1 VGEAKL
7 RAHAKTGKMP
17 AMASDDIVPGDIVR
31 VAVRGRVFHALV
43 KGTVL
48 RGFRVEPIER
58 GVADRTVKL
67 KDVVDHWSHRGRPE
81 ENGPPDKA
89 QASFDH
95 LLDR

>member
-1 VGEAKL
+1 
-7 RAHAKTGKMP
+7 MP
-17 AMASDDIVPGDIVR
+17 AMPSDDIVPGDIVR

-43 KGTVL
+43 KGTVV

-81 ENGPPDKA
+81 GNGPPDKA